1 MGTRFKIREKLGIVR
16 VQSALRKIFGRFS
29 RRYPRTA
36 NFLGVL
42 NRRKRPIR
50 ALIYFCLH
58 IVGAIF
64 SVEALMQSRTG
75 QGAVAWILSL
85 NFIPILA
92 VPAWVA
98 FGDSHLD
105 NYTSVRKAGLEEIRP
120 IAEALIENR
129 NKNLT
134 EAADDEIPT
143 NLVILEKLASLP
155 VMRGNQAELLVDGKN
170 TFESINKSISEA
182 EKYIL
187 IQYYILRADE
197 TGTELKDRLIERARA
212 GVEVRLLIDNYGS
225 FGLPDAYL
233 GEMLDAGIEV
243 EQFMDLSGEAN
254 RFQLNFRNHRKIV
267 VVDGKTG
274 FVGGHNVGDE
284 YIGKHPS
291 LTPWRDSHMKLTGP
305 VVKTLQVPFVEDWYW
320 ATRKIPQGL
329 DWEISEEDF
338 VGSMEALFLASGP
351 ADPLD
356 TCALFFLTMINN
368 ATDRIWIATPYF
380 VPNEK
385 LVSALQ
391 LAAIRGVD
399 VRVLMPGISDSR
411 LVEMTSYS
419 YLDELEKAG
428 VKMFKYQE
436 GFMHQK
442 VVVVDDSISAIGSA
456 NFDNRSFHLNFEITG
471 IVHDIGFN
479 AEVAEMLKRDF
490 GKSEPVMA
498 SAYAGKPFWY
508 RVGVRLARLLAP
520 IQ

>member
-1 MGTRFKIREKLGIVR
+1 MGTRFKIRERLGIR
-16 VQSALRKIFGRFS
+16 RLQNALRKIFGRFS
-29 RRYPRTA
+29 RRYPKTA

-42 NRRKRPIR
+42 NRRKKPIR
-50 ALIYFCLH
+50 ALFHVCLH
-58 IVGAIF
+58 IVGFTF
-64 SVEALMQSRTG
+64 SIEALMQSRTG
-75 QGAVAWILSL
+75 QGSVAWILSL

-92 VPAWVA
+92 VPAWLA

-105 NYTSVRKAGLEEIRP
+105 NYSTVRQAGLEEIRP

-134 EAADDEIPT
+134 EAADDEIPE
-143 NLVILEKLASLP
+143 NLEILEKLASLP
-155 VMRGNQAELLVDGKN
+155 VMRGNKAELLVDGKN

-182 EKYIL
+182 EDYIL

-197 TGTELKDRLIERARA
+197 TGTELKDLLVERAKA
-212 GVEVRLLIDNYGS
+212 GVKIRLLVDNYGS
-225 FGLPDAYL
+225 FGLPDSYL
-233 GEMLDAGIEV
+233 REMMDAGIEV

-254 RFQLNFRNHRKIV
+254 RFQINFRNHRKIV

-284 YIGKHPS
+284 YVGKHPS

-320 ATRKIPQGL
+320 ATRKIPDGL

-351 ADPLD
+351 ADPMD

-368 ATDRIWIATPYF
+368 AEDRIWIATPYF

-399 VRVLMPGISDSR
+399 VRVIMPGLSDSR
-411 LVEMTSYS
+411 LVELTSYS
-419 YLDELEKAG
+419 YLDELGKTG
-428 VKMFKYQE
+428 VKMYRYQE

-442 VVVVDDSISAIGSA
+442 VALVDNTISAIGSA

-471 IVHDIGFN
+471 IVHDEDFN
-479 AEVAEMLKRDF
+479 NEVAEMLQRDIDN
-490 GKSEPVMA
+490 SEPIEA
-498 SAYAGKPFWY
+498 EAYQDKPFWY
-508 RVGVRLARLLAP
+508 RVGVRTARLFAP